1 MVEPALDR
9 ILMVIPSINGGSLLA
24 RMLPTLRFPPRN
36 IIVLDQGSIDETAAV
51 CTEHDVTLIQLG
63 RPHTYTEACNIGADL
78 SRERGADYVCV
89 SNNDIIFRTP
99 VLEEMLAE
107 MDRDP
112 RLGIVAPS
120 QVVIDESLN
129 NRPVSYRVSW
139 NLDEIAFGHQTD
151 LDDAASQRLEADFC
165 ELTCALIRMSAI
177 DEIGFLDN
185 EYGFYHEDADF
196 GFRLGRAGYSCA
208 YLPKSQIEH
217 FISSTINREKISAKA
232 SYIARNKLYFA
243 RKHLGY
249 GVNHRLSTPA
259 LGEDWLLFARQTHD
273 YLSRYGLLDDE
284 SPELVTSY
292 PGIETSGY
300 LFTPFEGAELPDVW
314 KRLQHSY
321 RGIFTTSRTMKTV
334 FQRNGVRYSFYVPP
348 GIETDSFNPWIPAP
362 RTSDEET
369 YLAVVDGQ
377 QQQFLHILLESW
389 SRFSSRHAKARLIL
403 FGSELQGVITR
414 QPDTRYQLGSVEIAR
429 YGKER
434 VDVHSPVKRL
444 ADRDLAMLYRSV
456 DYTIVHSRHDNPT
469 LPSLQSSASGTP
481 CIQVDYGPLATQIR
495 TNVLGTDLV
504 VAASVEEAAE
514 KLAALLD
521 RTHAFSQSDRD
532 ALATIGFYAIRGQFT
547 LRHTAMGLHDALSHL
562 QIRSPSKVI
571 RRLEQRQPSLP
582 TVAIDR
588 GSPATPAPVEVAP
601 VQWTFR
607 RRLSGLMA
615 RRVKAI
621 GNLTGFFGQT
631 WQERGFRAAGRGLQ
645 AEVTQI
651 VGRRME
657 RVSRRVAKLA
667 PPTLGPARRVAS
679 GAQADSATAAAP
691 EGSVLLIGYID
702 AQLGLGQSLRG
713 LALAMSQT
721 DRAFSIYPFGVG
733 VEGRRTGSYMPERYD
748 EARSH
753 TINVIEVGTNE
764 LPTVFAHVGEAHFRD
779 SYNILRTYWELSR
792 APEAWRDNL
801 VRIDEIWAPNPF
813 IAESFRTIFGGPIT
827 VVPPCLDLPEVGLD
841 GHKHFGLSPDRFHFL
856 FSFDYFSFPQRKN
869 PLAVLRAFRRAFPDL
884 ATPVGLVIK
893 STGAVEHFPVLKRA
907 LRAAALD
914 DERIRV
920 IDESLTRQ
928 EMLALLAAADCYTSL
943 HRAEGFGFGLTE
955 AMALGKPV
963 IGTDYS
969 GNTEFLTPE
978 TGYPIP
984 YSLRPVGSDE
994 YIYPEGQVWADPD
1007 EDACAAAMQ
1016 RVFHEPEEA
1025 KAKAAVG
1032 QRFVMNRYGAVNV
1045 GRIVEDRV
1053 QEIVATKAATSS
1065 LAESI
1070 G

>member
-1 MVEPALDR
+1 
-9 ILMVIPSINGGSLLA
+9 MVIPSINGGSLLA
-24 RMLPTLRFPPRN
+24 RMLPTLRFPASN
-36 IIVLDQGSIDETAAV
+36 IVVLDQGSIDDTAAV
-51 CTEHDVTLIQLG
+51 CAEHNVTLIQLG
-63 RPHTYTEACNIGADL
+63 RPHTYTEACNIAADL
-78 SRERGADYVCV
+78 TRERGADFVCV

-99 VLEEMLAE
+99 VLDEMLAE

-120 QVVIDESLN
+120 QVIVDESLN
-129 NRPVSYRVSW
+129 DRPVSYRVLW
-139 NLDEIAFGHQTD
+139 NLDEVVFGHQTD
-151 LDDAASQRLEADFC
+151 LDNPASQRLEADFC

-177 DEIGFLDN
+177 AEIGFLDN

-217 FISSTINREKISAKA
+217 FVSSTINREKVSAKA
-232 SYIARNKLYFA
+232 IYIARNKLYFA

-273 YLSRYGLLDDE
+273 TLRRYGLLDDE
-284 SPELVTSY
+284 SPELITSY

-314 KRLQHSY
+314 KRLKHSY
-321 RGIFTTSRTMKTV
+321 RGIFTTSSTMKTI
-334 FQRNGVRYSFYVPP
+334 FERSGVRYSFHVPP
-348 GIETDSFNPWIPAP
+348 GIETDSFNPWLPAA
-362 RTSDEET
+362 RIADEKT

-377 QQQFLHILLESW
+377 QEQFLRILLDSW
-389 SRFSSRHAKARLIL
+389 NRFSSRHARVRLVL
-403 FGSELQGVITR
+403 FGRELEGVITR
-414 QPDTRYQLGSVEIAR
+414 QPDTLYQLGSVEIAR
-429 YGKER
+429 YGIER
-434 VDVHSPVKRL
+434 LDVHSPVKSVADQEL
-444 ADRDLAMLYRSV
+444 ARLYRAV
-456 DYTIVHSRHDNPT
+456 DYTIVHSRRDNPT
-469 LPSLQSSASGTP
+469 LPALQSTASGTP
-481 CIQVDYGPLATQIR
+481 CIQVEYGPITAEFR

-504 VAASVEEAAE
+504 VAAPVDSAAE
-514 KLAALLD
+514 KLAGLLD
-521 RTHAFSQSDRD
+521 QTYSFSERDRD

-547 LRHTAMGLHDALSHL
+547 LRHTAMGLYDALSHL
-562 QIRSPSKVI
+562 QIRSPSKII
-571 RRLEQRQPSLP
+571 RRLEQRRSSMP
-582 TVAIDR
+582 TVVIDYE
-588 GSPATPAPVEVAP
+588 PPLPEAPVDVAP
-601 VQWTFR
+601 VPIDVAPVRWTFR
-607 RRLSGLMA
+607 RRLSGLLA
-615 RRVKAI
+615 RRVRAI

-631 WQERGFRAAGRGLQ
+631 WQERGFRAAGRGLLT
-645 AEVTQI
+645 EVMQI
-651 VGRRME
+651 VE
-657 RVSRRVAKLA
+657 RRVKRGPQPAVELS
-667 PPTLGPARRVAS
+667 PPTLEPPRLASS
-679 GAQADSATAAAP
+679 GAQPDSAIAAAP

-721 DRAFSIYPFGVG
+721 DRPFSIYPFGVG
-733 VEGRRTGSYMPERYD
+733 VEGRRAGSYMPERYD

-764 LPTVFAHVGEAHFRD
+764 LPTVFAHIGEAHFRD

-792 APEAWRDNL
+792 APEAWRDHL
-801 VRIDEIWAPNPF
+801 ARIDEIWAPNPF
-813 IAESFRTIFGGPIT
+813 IAESFRTIFAGPIT
-827 VVPPCLDLPEVGLD
+827 VVPPCLDLPELQLD
-841 GHKHFGLSPDRFHFL
+841 GHKHFGLSADRFHFL

-869 PLAVLRAFRRAFPDL
+869 PLAVLRAFRRAFPDP

-893 STGAVEHFPVLKRA
+893 STGAVEHFPTLKRA

-928 EMLALLAAADCYTSL
+928 EMLALLAAANCYTSL

-994 YIYPEGQVWADPD
+994 YIYPQGQVWADPD
-1007 EDACAAAMQ
+1007 EDACAVAMA

-1025 KAKAAVG
+1025 KARAAVG
-1032 QRFVMNRYGAVNV
+1032 QRFVLHRYGAANV
-1045 GRIVEDRV
+1045 GGIVNSRV
-1053 QEIVATKAATSS
+1053 REIVAMRAASPS
-1065 LAESI
+1065 LAESMS
-1070 G
+1070 